1 MMQTILQLLG
11 FQIDSTGQVRI
22 PRRRGSDDMNIPED
36 LYEEIARLY
45 GYNRI
50 EPSISKEPVSYKPF
64 Q

>member
-11 FQIDSTGQVRI
+11 FKTDSSGQVRI
-22 PRRRGSDDMNIPED
+22 PRRRGTDDMNIPQD

-50 EPSISKEPVSYKPF
+50 EPSISKEPVVYKPF